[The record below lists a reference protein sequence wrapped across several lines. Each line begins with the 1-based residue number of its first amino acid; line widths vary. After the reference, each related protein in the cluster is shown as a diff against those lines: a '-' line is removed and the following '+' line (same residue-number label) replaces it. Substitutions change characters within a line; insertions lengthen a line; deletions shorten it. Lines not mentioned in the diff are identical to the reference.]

1 MMALLGL
8 LTGTVI
14 TEIWNSIPKK
24 PKVHI
29 GGVRI
34 HHYPIGLLM
43 MIAGAIISK
52 VNLDQRIEDTGIIL
66 SYLGIPVFVD
76 DIDDFVEAVKK
87 FFDFQ

>member
-1 MMALLGL
+1 
-8 LTGTVI
+8 
-14 TEIWNSIPKK
+14 
-24 PKVHI
+24 
-29 GGVRI
+29 
-34 HHYPIGLLM
+34 M

-52 VNLDQRIEDTGIIL
+52 VNLDQRIEDTGIFL